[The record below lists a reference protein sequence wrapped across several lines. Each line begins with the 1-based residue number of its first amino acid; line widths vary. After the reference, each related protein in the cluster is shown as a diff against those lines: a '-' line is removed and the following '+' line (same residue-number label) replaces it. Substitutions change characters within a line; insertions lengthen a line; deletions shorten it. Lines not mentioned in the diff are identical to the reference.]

1 MKLKNTKKIIVFILM
16 LYFVLITVHVF
27 LGIHGASGLL
37 SAKGNISV
45 GLFFALQSGGGSSN
59 ILVDIL
65 QMSLLTI
72 IGSAFF
78 VYLKN
83 NNIFSNVQQRI
94 GYATFLKQGLKDNFG
109 AAATLSIVTNLY
121 EMFLI
126 NWFYFPFVYKTN
138 DQVYLHAIRPA
149 NILTNDLSEIVL
161 FILLSAI
168 GWGIF
173 AILVFSLGLHI
184 RKNAFY
190 PIIGPLLGLILILL
204 PTLGNMNN
212 VIWRTFSYVWFLF
225 SLVAPGQYTFVSQ
238 APPIK
243 SIFAF
248 IIAAFIYLMIAAVLI
263 SVWYKQ
269 KVERE

>member
-1 MKLKNTKKIIVFILM
+1 MLKRTKVMYITILI
-16 LYFVLITVHVF
+16 LYFLLITVHVF
-27 LGIHGASGLL
+27 LGIHDASGLL

-45 GLFFALQSGGGSSN
+45 GLFFALQSGGGGSN
-59 ILVDIL
+59 ILVDIS

-94 GYATFLKQGLKDNFG
+94 GYATFLKQSLKNTFG
-109 AAATLSIVTNLY
+109 AAAILSLATNLY

-126 NWFYFPFVYKTN
+126 NWFYFPFMYKTN
-138 DQVYLHAIRPA
+138 DQVYLHAIRSA
-149 NILTNDLSEIVL
+149 NILADDLSEILL
-161 FILLSAI
+161 FIFLSAI

-173 AILVFSLGLHI
+173 AILVFSVGLYI

-212 VIWRTFSYVWFLF
+212 LIWHTFSYAWFFF
-225 SLVAPGQYTFVSQ
+225 SLVAPGQYTFISQ

-243 SIFAF
+243 PIFAF
-248 IIAAFIYLMIAAVLI
+248 IIATFIYLAIAAVLI

-269 KVERE
+269 KIERE